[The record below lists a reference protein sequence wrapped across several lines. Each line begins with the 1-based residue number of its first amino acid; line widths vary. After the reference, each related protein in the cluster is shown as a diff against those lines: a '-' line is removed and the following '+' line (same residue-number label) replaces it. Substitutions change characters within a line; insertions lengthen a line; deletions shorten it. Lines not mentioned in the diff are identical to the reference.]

1 MGRDVWLFYVDDSTN
16 DQHDL
21 LAAVAVPVG
30 EWSVNLGGWLDHRK
44 MLAEQHGLPSGYEF
58 HASKFLGVRGNPHE
72 DVHQP
77 INWDKALRR
86 TIYEQCLDAIVA
98 LPSVE
103 VLAVHQRGRQQR
115 LVLYR
120 SLLDHL
126 SVWLEER
133 DALGIVVMDGEDVS
147 YRGVH
152 RQLRLADRR
161 IIEDAWLQ
169 GARESQFVQAADLVV
184 HAALQHVTRADN
196 RSFMWNWFPDR
207 FGPIISG

>member
-1 MGRDVWLFYVDDSTN
+1 MGQDVWLFYVDDSTN

-30 EWSVNLGGWLDHRK
+30 EWNTSLRGWLDHRK
-44 MLAEQHGLPSGYEF
+44 QLAEQYGLPVGYEL

-86 TIYEQCLDAIVA
+86 TIYEQSLDAIVA

-103 VLAVHQRGRQQR
+103 VLAIHQRGRQQR

-152 RQLRLADRR
+152 RQLRLTDRR

-207 FGPIISG
+207 FGPIVSG

>member
-1 MGRDVWLFYVDDSTN
+1 
-16 DQHDL
+16 
-21 LAAVAVPVG
+21 
-30 EWSVNLGGWLDHRK
+30 
-44 MLAEQHGLPSGYEF
+44 MLAWDRGSTLMTEF
-58 HASKFLGVRGNPHE
+58 AVR
-72 DVHQP
+72 
-77 INWDKALRR
+77 A
-86 TIYEQCLDAIVA
+86 
-98 LPSVE
+98 
-103 VLAVHQRGRQQR
+103 R

-126 SVWLEER
+126 TAWLEER

-152 RQLRLADRR
+152 RQLGLAGRR

-207 FGPIISG
+207 FGLIVSE